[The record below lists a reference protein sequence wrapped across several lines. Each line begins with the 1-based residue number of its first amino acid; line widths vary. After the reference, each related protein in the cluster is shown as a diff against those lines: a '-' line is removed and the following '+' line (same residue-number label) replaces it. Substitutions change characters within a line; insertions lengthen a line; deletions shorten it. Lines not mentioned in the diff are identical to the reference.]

1 MLWDILSGKIT
12 IWYNSYIWPNSYFFC
27 WNDSISIWKYCA
39 IAWNFFAITY
49 NHSTEYITSNI
60 NQYKNKINLNQE
72 IKHWSIVIWND
83 VRIWWNVTV
92 LPWVTIWNG
101 AIVGA
106 WAVVTKD
113 IPPYAIVWGNPA
125 KLIKYRFW
133 EKEIEYI
140 ENTKWW
146 DWPIDKIKRNERLF
160 SKKVTDIMTWN

>member
-1 MLWDILSGKIT
+1 MTFGFDGMRLFYLELQ
-12 IWYNSYIWPNSYFFC
+12 F
-27 WNDSISIWKYCA
+27 
-39 IAWNFFAITY
+39 
-49 NHSTEYITSNI
+49 
-60 NQYKNKINLNQE
+60 
-72 IKHWSIVIWND
+72 
-83 VRIWWNVTV
+83 
-92 LPWVTIWNG
+92 WNG

-146 DWPIDKIKRNERLF
+146 DWPIDKIKKNERLF